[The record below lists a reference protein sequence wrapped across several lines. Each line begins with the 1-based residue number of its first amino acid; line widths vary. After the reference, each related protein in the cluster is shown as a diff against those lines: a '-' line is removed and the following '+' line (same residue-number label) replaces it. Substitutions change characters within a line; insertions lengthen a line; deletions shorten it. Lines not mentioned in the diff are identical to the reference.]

1 MSNKLNTV
9 YKSAVQPIVN
19 RVDGV
24 VDSGGSAT
32 SYTISN
38 FIITG
43 DGGVTVNSPSTPA
56 TVTTEAVTFNVSV
69 TSGSREIDYIEVE
82 GLGTDAP
89 LTMTGA
95 GTTWT
100 RSIANLDVVF
110 TASSRPQQGTYDI
123 VLTVAEGTTGTAVI
137 KIEGAET

>member
-1 MSNKLNTV
+1 MPLIDTV
-9 YKSAVQPIVN
+9 VKSAIKSTVQ

-38 FIITG
+38 IIITG
-43 DGGVTVNSPSTPA
+43 DGDVTANSPSTPA
-56 TVTTEAVTFNVSV
+56 TVTTEAVTLNVTV
-69 TSGSREIDYIEVE
+69 NSGREIDYIRVE
-82 GLGTDAP
+82 GLGDDAP

-100 RSIANLDVVF
+100 RAVELSGIEFIAV
-110 TASSRPQQGTYDI
+110 SRPGQGTYDI
-123 VLTVAEGTTGTAVI
+123 VLTVTEGTTGTAVI
-137 KIEGAET
+137 KIEGAED

>member
-1 MSNKLNTV
+1 MSLIDTIVKSVIKSTV
-9 YKSAVQPIVN
+9 Q

-38 FIITG
+38 FTITG

-56 TVTTEAVTFNVSV
+56 TVTTEEVTFNVTVNS
-69 TSGSREIDYIEVE
+69 SREIDDIEVE

-100 RSIANLDVVF
+100 RSTSGSNVVF
-110 TASSRPQQGTYDI
+110 TAVSRPQQGTYNI

-137 KIEGAET
+137 KIEGAEN